1 MTNWDIIKHGD
12 RWYVLHTHPKQ
23 ENRAESNLKVLGVS
37 VINPKIKERRY
48 NPFID
53 HPAYVA
59 KSLFP
64 RYIFA
69 RFNLEALYHKIRF
82 TRGVATVVGPGE
94 RPTAIDEEIVALI
107 QSRIKED
114 GFVQLEE
121 EIRPGDKVKIM
132 HGPLK
137 DFAGVFEREMKD
149 SARIRILLQ
158 TVSWQ
163 AHVAIEREKVKKV
176 R

>member
-1 MTNWDIIKHGD
+1 MTNRDIIKHGD

-23 ENRAESNLKVLGVS
+23 EDRAESNLKVLGVP

-48 NPFID
+48 HPFID
-53 HPAYVA
+53 HPTYVA

-64 RYIFA
+64 RYLFA

-82 TRGVATVVGPGE
+82 TRGVAMVVGLGE

-107 QSRIKED
+107 QARIKED

-149 SARIRILLQ
+149 TARIRILLQ

-163 AHVAIEREKVKKV
+163 AHVEIEREKVKKA